1 MFVFS
6 QIRGC
11 CWLIGCFWL
20 HQDYSWHT
28 FELHLQGIW
37 TMEKGSGVC
46 GCLKLRLLYRRI
58 QWAQKA
64 LAVLLLTSVAAALF
78 WQLPTFS
85 RTPQPCDI
93 SYSTVR
99 LQRVQDIKNAIHYL
113 ETSGHRERLW
123 PGLSTFARWRVQ
135 HSTTTPVLLCSACC
149 QRPLIWRLPSSSSL
163 PTITTY
169 ILPSWTLRHG
179 FMKQLPSWELCQ
191 KYEDCWKQ
199 SKEAITRW
207 KMTWYIVLQ

>member
-1 MFVFS
+1 
-6 QIRGC
+6 
-11 CWLIGCFWL
+11 
-20 HQDYSWHT
+20 
-28 FELHLQGIW
+28 
-37 TMEKGSGVC
+37 MEKGSGVC

-113 ETSGHRERLW
+113 ETSGTSLARLEHLCALESAAFHNNASIVVLSLLSETLDLT
-123 PGLSTFARWRVQ
+123 PAVKLLIANYYNLHFAFLDIEARLHETATQLGVVSEVRGL
-135 HSTTTPVLLCSACC
+135 L
-149 QRPLIWRLPSSSSL
+149 
-163 PTITTY
+163 
-169 ILPSWTLRHG
+169 
-179 FMKQLPSWELCQ
+179 
-191 KYEDCWKQ
+191 
-199 SKEAITRW
+199 EAIQGSHYKVKNDMVYSTA
-207 KMTWYIVLQ
+207 IIIG